1 MKKVSG
7 KSDPSFSKSDNIM
20 TATVL
25 RTKELEP
32 EEIEDLI
39 WAHKHLEHPSFAA
52 RLSNL
57 VGSPI
62 EQGFKLLPK
71 RWYERLD
78 AVVELSI
85 RKSLELALGSMEHIT
100 PSSAHIHFHRFMAM
114 GTGAVGGLFGPITLL
129 AELPLM
135 TVLMLRAIADIADS
149 QGEDLTQ
156 TEAKLAC
163 MEVFA
168 LGSRTKQDEAADAGY
183 YGLRALVSF
192 HFSPT
197 IPPGANMTGI
207 IPGAIEFVRSVATR
221 FGLVIQDKAAA
232 KMVPVAGAVSGA
244 VINLLFM
251 KHFQDV
257 AKGHFIIRRL
267 ERKYGAEMI
276 RKIYQR
282 ISKKEA
288 EQSKQYSPLEGW

>member
-1 MKKVSG
+1 MA
-7 KSDPSFSKSDNIM
+7 
-20 TATVL
+20 ATVL
-25 RTKELEP
+25 RIKELEP
-32 EEIEDLI
+32 EEIEELI
-39 WAHKHLEHPSFAA
+39 WAHSHLEHPSFAA

-57 VGSPI
+57 IGSPI

-71 RWYERLD
+71 RWYQRLD
-78 AVVELSI
+78 ATLELSV
-85 RKSLELALGSMEHIT
+85 RKSLELALGSMEHISPNT
-100 PSSAHIHFHRFMAM
+100 AHIHFHRFMAM
-114 GTGAVGGLFGPITLL
+114 GTGALGGFLGPITLL
-129 AELPLM
+129 AELPIT

-156 TEAKLAC
+156 TESKLAC

-168 LGSRTKQDEAADAGY
+168 LGSRTKQDEAADSGY

-197 IPPGANMTGI
+197 VTPGTNMSGM
-207 IPGAIEFVRSVATR
+207 IPGAIEFVRAVSAR

-232 KMVPVAGAVSGA
+232 RMVPVAGAVSGA
-244 VINLLFM
+244 LINLLFM

-257 AKGHFIIRRL
+257 AKGHFIVRRL
-267 ERKYGAEMI
+267 ERKYGPELI

-282 ISKKEA
+282 ISKKET
-288 EQSKQYSPLEGW
+288 EQAKQYSPLEGW